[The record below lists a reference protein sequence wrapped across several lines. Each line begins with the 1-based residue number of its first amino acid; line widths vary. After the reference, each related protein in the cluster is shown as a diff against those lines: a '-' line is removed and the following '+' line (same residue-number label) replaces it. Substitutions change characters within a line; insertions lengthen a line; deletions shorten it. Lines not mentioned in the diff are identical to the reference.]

1 MDYLGY
7 VPAHC
12 CYCIWAYDLD
22 GFTERRPNFSS
33 RLRQAVDTRSSTLP
47 LFFVFRDRRLSLPPP
62 IYNSAMKNE
71 CETVPT
77 STTREPLSGKDC
89 LTCKIIG
96 STAFAATGLYA
107 LHASRASA
115 PGSVIGKRIM
125 GGLGIC
131 FLIGSVMR
139 WHM

>member
-1 MDYLGY
+1 MFRRIVVTVFGHTVSTVSEPPSKLF
-7 VPAHC
+7 
-12 CYCIWAYDLD
+12 
-22 GFTERRPNFSS
+22 FT
-33 RLRQAVDTRSSTLP
+33 LRQGVDTHSSALP
-47 LFFVFRDRRLSLPPP
+47 LLFVFRDRRLSLPPTHK
-62 IYNSAMKNE
+62 STMKNE
-71 CETVPT
+71 YETVPT
-77 STTREPLSGKDC
+77 STAPTTRGSLSEKDC
-89 LTCKIIG
+89 LVCKVIG